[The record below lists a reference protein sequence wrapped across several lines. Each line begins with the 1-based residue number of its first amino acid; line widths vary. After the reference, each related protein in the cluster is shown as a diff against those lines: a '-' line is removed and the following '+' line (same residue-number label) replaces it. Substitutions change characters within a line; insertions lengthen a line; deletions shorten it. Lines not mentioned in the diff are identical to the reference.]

1 MAKTAHDF
9 QMSFV
14 AFQRAQQASAEKQRT
29 VVEGVKLAVHEDE
42 SQYVSPCFFYLIIR
56 PSPGGPQP
64 SRNVSFEAQ
73 HLMLR
78 AERRYII
85 APRWNIT
92 FISSMTFV
100 VSSGNV

>member
-42 SQYVSPCFFYLIIR
+42 AQYVVLLSYI
-56 PSPGGPQP
+56 PSLSQHKNLSVNTQYKIVYNGEDAA
-64 SRNVSFEAQ
+64 SRVCAHKRNPLLCPA
-73 HLMLR
+73 LR
-78 AERRYII
+78 SR
-85 APRWNIT
+85 
-92 FISSMTFV
+92 S
-100 VSSGNV
+100 

>member
-42 SQYVSPCFFYLIIR
+42 SQYVSPCFFYLTIR

-78 AERRYII
+78 AEEAIHHCKYYVYIVDDI
-85 APRWNIT
+85 CGFLGKSPAY
-92 FISSMTFV
+92 
-100 VSSGNV
+100 